1 MLCMT
6 SGIHIDKS
14 TFKLIFRDHWSD
26 FVTKHDRYDSEYY
39 HAVVQKMLDCG
50 DPDKMGYAQYRCLN
64 CGATKQ
70 VAFSCKSSFC
80 LSCGKVYAEHWVDFI
95 SRRMFPDMVYRH
107 IVLTVPDFLRNWFYK
122 NPQLLSVLMQTG
134 KKCMQDVLNSC
145 AGRSLDIGLI
155 TVLQTAGRSGAYNP
169 HLHILLTEGG
179 VTSDKTWRTVSYIP
193 FLSSTESGS
202 FICSPCS
209 KRIFPVLK
217 SKKTLTKHGPTT
229 QKALSHLYIKK
240 KSLPAVRGWLSIWQN
255 TSFRLLYQFGVLN
268 SMTDSLLHIGIE
280 ITKLTVSCMKQFPY
294 PNLLDEWFSTFC
306 RKGFSE
312 FVITDFTA
320 MYGMFRTENC
330 SPKYFPAIR
339 PFLNPAFAC
348 VHVNRSNSFSLI
360 VSDTVLSYA
369 HIATPPWS
377 WN

>member
-1 MLCMT
+1 
-6 SGIHIDKS
+6 
-14 TFKLIFRDHWSD
+14 
-26 FVTKHDRYDSEYY
+26 
-39 HAVVQKMLDCG
+39 
-50 DPDKMGYAQYRCLN
+50 MGYAQYRCLN

-95 SRRMFPDMVYRH
+95 SRRMFPGMVYRH

-179 VTSDKTWRTVSYIP
+179 ITSDKTWRTVSYIP
-193 FLSSTESGS
+193 FPSSTESGS

-320 MYGMFRTENC
+320 MYILYVQNRKLLAQILPSNPPVSKSSFRVRPRKPFEQLFFD
-330 SPKYFPAIR
+330 SFGHS
-339 PFLNPAFAC
+339 PFLCPHCNSTMELELITHPDYGIL
-348 VHVNRSNSFSLI
+348 RSYELFEE
-360 VSDTVLSYA
+360 
-369 HIATPPWS
+369 TPKASRSSKKARQRSSIQRPQPVVQLPLPLM
-377 WN
+377 